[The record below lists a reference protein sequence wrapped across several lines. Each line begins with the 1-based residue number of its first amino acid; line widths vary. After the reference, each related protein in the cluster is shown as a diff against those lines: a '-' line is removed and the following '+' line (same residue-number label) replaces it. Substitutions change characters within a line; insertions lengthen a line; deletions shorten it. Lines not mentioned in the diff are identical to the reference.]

1 MRASIDRL
9 GDSLGLVV
17 LALVSGSNLA
27 CHRAAAAEPDGEIT
41 GTVSASVEKQREN
54 TVVWVKNAGAG
65 TANGKAIMD
74 QRGLLFLPR
83 VLPIQKGTTVEF
95 NNFDTVS
102 HNVFT
107 PDGDKYDLG
116 TFPKGEI
123 RTKKFETAGVFRQ
136 LCHLHSEMAAFIVV
150 VDTKYFAISDKKG
163 AFKIPALPPG
173 QYTLGIWHEKLG
185 AKDATVKVE
194 AGKAATVEIKLEKK

>member
-1 MRASIDRL
+1 MRSSNHWSAV
-9 GDSLGLVV
+9 GFVVLGL
-17 LALVSGSNLA
+17 AAASNVA
-27 CHRAAAAEPDGEIT
+27 CQRAEAAEPPGEIE

-65 TANGKAIMD
+65 TASGTVKMD
-74 QRGLLFLPR
+74 QRGLVFLPR

-116 TFPKGEI
+116 TFPKGEV

-173 QYTLGIWHEKLG
+173 QYTLGIWHEKLS
-185 AKDATVKVE
+185 AKDASVKVE
-194 AGKAATVEIKLEKK
+194 AGKAATIEIKLEKK